1 MNRETFFRWLP
12 WFIIAFG
19 FILRLDQYL
28 FNRSFWLDEAFFV
41 SNVIDRSF
49 LGLFEA
55 PLEYS
60 SHIIPPGVLVMAKL
74 SITLFGDSDLVF
86 RLFPFICGTVSLV
99 LFYYLAKAYIS
110 EAAVPIALF
119 FFAISEALIF
129 YSSEFK
135 QYSSDVM
142 IVIALF
148 LLAHY
153 IRTHTLNFERMLL
166 LAIAG
171 MVAIWFSHVS
181 VFILA
186 TIGLYIALPYLLNK
200 QWKSLIDLIAI
211 YWLWVFNFVLIFFLI
226 IQVDTPTNQWMHHF
240 WILEKAFMPFP
251 FSMEAIHWLHHNF
264 FSILEDP
271 GGFKNIKLAGFVVVV
286 GGIVLL
292 AEKKGILFLLTL
304 PVLLALSI
312 SFFEQYAFSGRLL
325 LFLMPALYLLL
336 AEGIVRLQLKISSP
350 RASLYTLAST
360 AILVGLLAFYPTTQA
375 VWHFWNPRVVE
386 EIKPVLEHIQNHRQS
401 QDRVYIY
408 YWTEPAFRY
417 YAKDYGFEFNDCHII
432 TPIPH
437 NTYLKEVE
445 YARIKRSLAPVP
457 VAETQCIL
465 GISEI
470 FPQSQLDLEKL
481 QGQGRV
487 WFVFSHIGETDRTL
501 FINYLNTIGQQ
512 VEKNIQPG
520 ASVYLYQ
527 L

>member
-1 MNRETFFRWLP
+1 MNKETFFRWLP
-12 WFIIAFG
+12 WLIIAFG

-28 FNRSFWLDEAFFV
+28 FNRSLWLDEAFFV
-41 SNVIDRSF
+41 VNVVERTF
-49 LGLFEA
+49 LGLFDA

-60 SHIIPPGVLVMAKL
+60 SHIMPPGVLVMAKL
-74 SITLFGDSDLVF
+74 SITLFGNSDLVL

-110 EAAVPIALF
+110 AAAVPIALF

-148 LLAHY
+148 LLANY
-153 IRTHTLNFERMLL
+153 IRTHSLTFERMLL
-166 LAIAG
+166 LAVAG
-171 MVAIWFSHVS
+171 MVAVWFSHTS

-186 TIGLYIALPYLLNK
+186 TIGIYIALPYLLNK
-200 QWKSLIDLIAI
+200 QWKSLIDLVAI
-211 YWLWVFNFVLIFFLI
+211 YWLWVFNFVLLFFLI
-226 IQVDTPTNQWMHHF
+226 VQVDAPTNQWMHQF
-240 WILEKAFMPFP
+240 WTLENAFMPSP
-251 FSMEAIHWLHHNF
+251 FSLEAIHWLHHNF
-264 FSILEDP
+264 FSILEEP
-271 GGFKNIKLAGFVVVV
+271 GGLKNIKLAGFVIVV
-286 GGIVLL
+286 GGIVLF

-304 PVLLALSI
+304 PVLIALSA
-312 SFFEQYAFSGRLL
+312 SSFEQYAFSERLV

-336 AEGIVRLQLKISSP
+336 AEGIVRLQIKSSSH
-350 RASLYTLAST
+350 RASIYTLAST
-360 AILVGLLAFYPTTQA
+360 VILMGLLAVYPTA
-375 VWHFWNPRVVE
+375 KAIWHFVNPRVIE
-386 EIKPVLEHIQNHRQS
+386 EIKPVLEHIQNNRQS
-401 QDRVYIY
+401 QDSVYIY

-417 YAKDYGFEFNDCHII
+417 YAKDYGFEYNNCHII

-445 YARIKRSLAPVP
+445 YSRTKRGLTPVP
-457 VAETQCIL
+457 VKNTQCIL
-465 GISEI
+465 GISEY
-470 FPQSQLDLEKL
+470 FPPSQPDLEKL

-487 WFVFSHIGETDRTL
+487 WFVFSHLGEADKNL
-501 FINYLNTIGQQ
+501 FLNYLDTIGQQ
-512 VEKNIQPG
+512 VEENIQPG